1 MIDLVKE
8 KLAGLFIGRKFR
20 SEQHTQR
27 SFKDFFKRS
36 FTFLVLMP
44 DNDTDFH
51 YAIEVLKGLSLNKKH
66 ATVFTQEFRANLVP
80 VKYRPQ
86 VVEYTEKDIGRLYIP
101 SKRLMEKLNSLRF
114 NAILDLNRKENIFC
128 SIVASMVNS
137 PIKMGFKKGN
147 SDKYYN
153 VQITSKEENP
163 EVSYKNYLNC
173 LEMFN

>member
-1 MIDLVKE
+1 VIDFVKE
-8 KLAGLFIGRKFR
+8 KLAGLIVGKKSR
-20 SEQHTQR
+20 SEYYTAR
-27 SFKDFFKRS
+27 SFRDFFKKS

-86 VVEYTEKDIGRLYIP
+86 VVEYTDKDISRLYIP
-101 SKRLMEKLNSLRF
+101 SKKLMEKINSLRF

-128 SIVASMVNS
+128 SVVSSMINT
-137 PIKMGFKKGN
+137 PIKVGFKKSN
-147 SDKYYN
+147 ADKYYN
-153 VQITSKEENP
+153 LQISNKEENP
-163 EVSYKNYLNC
+163 ELSYKNYLNC
-173 LEMFN
+173 LEMF

>member
-1 MIDLVKE
+1 M
-8 KLAGLFIGRKFR
+8 
-20 SEQHTQR
+20 
-27 SFKDFFKRS
+27 
-36 FTFLVLMP
+36 
-44 DNDTDFH
+44 
-51 YAIEVLKGLSLNKKH
+51 
-66 ATVFTQEFRANLVP
+66 P

-128 SIVASMVNS
+128 SIVANMVNS

>member
-1 MIDLVKE
+1 MIDFVKE
-8 KLAGLFIGRKFR
+8 KLAGLIVGKKSR
-20 SEQHTQR
+20 SEYYTTR
-27 SFKDFFKRS
+27 SFRDFFKKS

-86 VVEYTEKDIGRLYIP
+86 VVEYTDKDISRLYIP
-101 SKRLMEKLNSLRF
+101 SKKLMEKINSLRF

-128 SIVASMVNS
+128 SVVSSMINA
-137 PIKMGFKKGN
+137 PIKVGFKKSN
-147 SDKYYN
+147 ADKYYN
-153 VQITSKEENP
+153 LQISNKEENP
-163 EVSYKNYLNC
+163 ELSYKNYLNC
-173 LEMFN
+173 LEMF

>member
-1 MIDLVKE
+1 VIDFVKE
-8 KLAGLFIGRKFR
+8 KLAGLIVGKKSR
-20 SEQHTQR
+20 SEYYTTR
-27 SFKDFFKRS
+27 SFRDFFKKS

-86 VVEYTEKDIGRLYIP
+86 VVEYTDKDISRLYIP
-101 SKRLMEKLNSLRF
+101 SKKLMEKINSLRF

-128 SIVASMVNS
+128 SVVSSMVNA
-137 PIKMGFKKGN
+137 PIKVGFKKSN
-147 SDKYYN
+147 ADKYYN
-153 VQITSKEENP
+153 LQISNKEENP
-163 EVSYKNYLNC
+163 ELSYKNYLNC
-173 LEMFN
+173 LEMF

>member
-1 MIDLVKE
+1 MIDFVKE
-8 KLAGLFIGRKFR
+8 KLAGLIVGKKSR
-20 SEQHTQR
+20 SEYYTTR
-27 SFKDFFKRS
+27 SFRDFFKKS

-86 VVEYTEKDIGRLYIP
+86 VVEYTDKDISRIYIP
-101 SKRLMEKLNSLRF
+101 SKKLMEKINSLRF

-128 SIVASMVNS
+128 SVVSSMINA
-137 PIKMGFKKGN
+137 PIKVGFKKSN
-147 SDKYYN
+147 ADKYYN
-153 VQITSKEENP
+153 LQISNKEENP
-163 EVSYKNYLNC
+163 ELSYKNYLNC
-173 LEMFN
+173 LEMF

>member
-1 MIDLVKE
+1 MIDFVKE
-8 KLAGLFIGRKFR
+8 KLAGLIVGKKTR
-20 SEQHTQR
+20 SEYYTTR
-27 SFKDFFKRS
+27 SFRDFFKKS

-86 VVEYTEKDIGRLYIP
+86 VVEYTDKDISRIYIP
-101 SKRLMEKLNSLRF
+101 SKKLMEKINSLRF

-128 SIVASMVNS
+128 SVVSSMVNA
-137 PIKMGFKKGN
+137 PIKVGFKKSN
-147 SDKYYN
+147 ADKYYN
-153 VQITSKEENP
+153 LQISNKEENP
-163 EVSYKNYLNC
+163 ELSYKNYLNC
-173 LEMFN
+173 LEMF

>member
-1 MIDLVKE
+1 MIDFVKE
-8 KLAGLFIGRKFR
+8 KLAGLIVGKKSR
-20 SEQHTQR
+20 SEYYTTR
-27 SFKDFFKRS
+27 SFRDFFKKS

-86 VVEYTEKDIGRLYIP
+86 VVEYTDKDISRLYIP
-101 SKRLMEKLNSLRF
+101 SKKLMEKINSLRF

-128 SIVASMVNS
+128 SVVSSMVNA
-137 PIKMGFKKGN
+137 PIKVGFKKSN
-147 SDKYYN
+147 ADKYYN
-153 VQITSKEENP
+153 LQISNKEENP
-163 EVSYKNYLNC
+163 ELSYKNYLNC
-173 LEMFN
+173 LEMF

>member
-1 MIDLVKE
+1 VIDFLKE
-8 KLAGLFIGRKFR
+8 KLAGLIVGKKFK
-20 SEQHTQR
+20 SEHYTTR

-80 VKYRPQ
+80 MKYRPQ

-101 SKRLMEKLNSLRF
+101 SKKLMEKLTSLRF

-128 SIVASMVNS
+128 SVVSSMVNA
-137 PIKMGFKKGN
+137 PIKVGFKKN
-147 SDKYYN
+147 NADKYYN
-153 VQITSKEENP
+153 LQISSKEENA
-163 EVSYKNYLNC
+163 ELSYKNYLNC
-173 LEMFN
+173 LEMF

>member
-1 MIDLVKE
+1 MIDFVKE
-8 KLAGLFIGRKFR
+8 KLAGLIVRKKSR
-20 SEQHTQR
+20 TEYYTTR
-27 SFKDFFKRS
+27 SFRDFFKKS

-66 ATVFTQEFRANLVP
+66 ATVFTQEFRANLIP

-86 VVEYTEKDIGRLYIP
+86 VIEYTNRDISRLYIP
-101 SKRLMEKLNSLRF
+101 SRKVIEKLTSLRF

-128 SIVASMVNS
+128 SIVVSMVNAQ
-137 PIKMGFKKGN
+137 IKMGFQKEN

-153 VQITSKEENP
+153 LQIRNKEENP
-163 EVSYKNYLNC
+163 ELSYKNYINC
-173 LEMFN
+173 LEMF

>member
-1 MIDLVKE
+1 VIDFVKE
-8 KLAGLFIGRKFR
+8 KLAGLIVGKKSR
-20 SEQHTQR
+20 SEYYTTR
-27 SFKDFFKRS
+27 SFRDFFKKS

-86 VVEYTEKDIGRLYIP
+86 VVEYTDKDISRLYIP
-101 SKRLMEKLNSLRF
+101 SKKLMEKINSLRF

-128 SIVASMVNS
+128 SVVSSIVNA
-137 PIKMGFKKGN
+137 PIKVGFKKSN
-147 SDKYYN
+147 ADKYYN
-153 VQITSKEENP
+153 LQISNKEENP
-163 EVSYKNYLNC
+163 ELSYKNYLNC
-173 LEMFN
+173 LEMF